1 MCVIALPKHRLG
13 RFSHNPEFPSE
24 RAGTGSED
32 LGLSLRP
39 EFLDPSQVGYRCQS
53 VSHAQRQRWQILID
67 PLTPPLYPEEMTHP
81 TETADV
87 MLPDKAPGQIGSV
100 LVLEK

>member
-39 EFLDPSQVGYRCQS
+39 EFLEPSQAVTD
-53 VSHAQRQRWQILID
+53 A
-67 PLTPPLYPEEMTHP
+67 
-81 TETADV
+81 
-87 MLPDKAPGQIGSV
+87 KAPHTLSNEDG
-100 LVLEK
+100 KF